1 MQSDGLCRVLSA
13 GTLPA
18 GWGSATLM
26 KNLTLG
32 NNTLTG
38 TLPAGWSDLGALRL
52 FDGSRNFFS
61 GTVPG
66 AWRNTSSNGTVQGM
80 TALTTL
86 CACPLSSE
94 PSPALTL

>member
-1 MQSDGLCRVLSA
+1 MSA

-66 AWRNTSSNGTVQGM
+66 AWRNTSANGTVQGM

-86 CACPLSSE
+86 CASPPL
-94 PSPALTL
+94 PLLPA

>member
-1 MQSDGLCRVLSA
+1 
-13 GTLPA
+13 
-18 GWGSATLM
+18 M

-66 AWRNTSSNGTVQGM
+66 AWRNTSANGTVQGM

-86 CACPLSSE
+86 CAFPPLPLLPAQAS
-94 PSPALTL
+94 PSCV